1 MMKHRSRYTS
11 SLLVVLFTLA
21 LGQIVASAQS
31 PFRGT
36 FKGSYELPGA
46 VRKAKV
52 TATLRPV
59 GRTVKVRGVSIDTL
73 KGATEPE
80 EPAEANLI
88 GRVKAGRLSF
98 LIPEE
103 SNPYEGTSYSAT
115 MQGSTLVVRF
125 VVYYDSQGAY
135 SSKPCDGCRKT
146 NQVVR
151 MKRQ

>member
-1 MMKHRSRYTS
+1 MKHRSRHIS
-11 SLLVVLFTLA
+11 PLLLVLLA
-21 LGQIVASAQS
+21 LTIGEIVASAQS

-46 VRKAKV
+46 VAKVKV

-59 GRTVKVRGVSIDTL
+59 GRTVKVRWVSIDTL

-80 EPAEANLI
+80 DPAEANLI
-88 GRVKAGRLSF
+88 GRVEGGRLRF

-103 SNPYEGTSYSAT
+103 SNPYEGTSYVAT

-125 VVYYDSQGAY
+125 VLYYDPQGGY
-135 SSKPCDGCRKT
+135 SYKPCEGCKKT